1 MSVPFT
7 PSGAWTALVTPFDA
21 SGQLNTE
28 AFRAL
33 VEFQIGQGINGLVPV
48 GTTGESPTLSWDEHI
63 LVLESAVQAARGRVG
78 VLAGTGSNATE
89 EAVAGTRHAR
99 EAGASAALLVDC
111 YYNGPS
117 SLELRTE
124 YYERV
129 LADVAEIPVVPY
141 VIPGRTGCALSAEDL
156 AMLHRAAPARVPAV
170 KEATGDL
177 ERMRRDR
184 EVGGPSLAILSGDD
198 DLTLTMMQDARI
210 GASGVISVMSNLAPA
225 AVSRMVAKQRSGD
238 TATADGLCAA
248 LAPLFRLVG
257 CKARSERQLPGGDRV
272 SVEDKFRNPLPV
284 KTMMAGLG
292 MQVGGCRRPLG
303 RMTRPAIEQCRE
315 ALRQVHKAA
324 PEILNPIGEAFGV
337 NVERRIEDSAA
348 WAPLTRSSLG

>member
-1 MSVPFT
+1 MSVSFT
-7 PSGAWTALVTPFDA
+7 PAGAWTALVTPFDA
-21 SGQLNTE
+21 HGHLNTDV
-28 AFRAL
+28 FRKL
-33 VEFQIGQGINGLVPV
+33 IEFQIAQGINGIVPV

-63 LVLESAVQAARGRVG
+63 LVLESAVKAANGRVG

-89 EAVAGTRHAR
+89 EAVAGTLHAR
-99 EAGASAALLVDC
+99 EAGATAALLVDC

-129 LADVAEIPVVPY
+129 LAEVPEIPVVPY
-141 VIPGRTGCALSAEDL
+141 IIPGRTGCALSAEDL
-156 AMLHRAAPARVPAV
+156 AMLHRGAPNRVPAV

-177 ERMRRDR
+177 DRMRRDR
-184 EVGGPSLAILSGDD
+184 EVCGPTLAIMSGDD
-198 DLTLTMMQDARI
+198 DLTVKMMQDSRI
-210 GASGVISVMSNLAPA
+210 GASGVISVMSNIAPG
-225 AVSRMVAKQRSGD
+225 AVSRMVARQRAGESAKAND
-238 TATADGLCAA
+238 LCNA

-257 CKARSERQLPGGDRV
+257 CKAKGERQLPGAGLV
-272 SVEDKFRNPLPV
+272 SVEDRFRNPLPV

-303 RMTRPAIEQCRE
+303 LMTRPAIEQCRE

-324 PEILNPIGEAFGV
+324 PEILKPINEAFGV

-348 WAPLTRSSLG
+348 WASLTRN